1 METKMKKPAMT
12 VGELRKLLEAFD
24 DNQKL
29 VFSDVRFGD
38 FDLVG
43 AVGAALSEDNWENDI
58 RPILRLEKRVDR

>member
-1 METKMKKPAMT
+1 MKKPAMT

-38 FDLVG
+38 FDLTGPVG
-43 AVGAALSEDNWENDI
+43 ASLSEDNWENDI